1 MEQDNPKINEKTLFE
16 LKMTGGRH
24 AAEVYEQTGSLE
36 HALMGVSQD
45 WYYHAPLRKVWDRD
59 LAREAN
65 GGVLPKASDYEQ
77 DDKNQGIACSKP

>member
-1 MEQDNPKINEKTLFE
+1 MPKEINQKTLFE
-16 LKMTGGRH
+16 LEMTGGRH

-45 WYYHAPLRKVWDRD
+45 WYSHAPLRKVWDRD

-65 GGVLPKASDYEQ
+65 GGTLPKVTSPQTSEKLTED
-77 DDKNQGIACSKP
+77 S